1 MQEENIK
8 TLSFGCRLN
17 TLETEKIQKML
28 SPVLKTA
35 IIVNTCAVTAE
46 AERQTG
52 QAVRKIARENPNAPI
67 FITGCAATRNPE
79 LFLNIRNVSVID
91 NINKMNLD
99 AYINA
104 LKNFPLS
111 QQSSKIS
118 KFSHT
123 APRLSKQFIQI
134 QNGCNHKCAYCI
146 TRLLRGSAFSFE
158 YENILMDA
166 RNAIK
171 NGFKEIVLTGVD
183 IASYAKNGLLISDLC
198 QNLLHDVPEIKRLR
212 LSSMDPAS
220 PEIFKIIN
228 MIQED
233 KRMMPHLHLSMQSGS
248 NAILHAMHR
257 RHNTDTVYKI
267 FNAAK
272 NQVTFSWDI
281 ICGFPGETDDLF
293 KETLNVV
300 KETKPIKIHA
310 FPFSP
315 RPNTEAANLPN
326 QIKHEISKQRVRTIS
341 ELSEEIRKQF
351 MTEQISKEVQVLV
364 EENNIARTPNDIA
377 VKILGSPIPAKTI
390 CDVKL
395 TGMNEDSFTG
405 ILL

>member
-1 MQEENIK
+1 M
-8 TLSFGCRLN
+8 
-17 TLETEKIQKML
+17 
-28 SPVLKTA
+28 
-35 IIVNTCAVTAE
+35 
-46 AERQTG
+46 
-52 QAVRKIARENPNAPI
+52 
-67 FITGCAATRNPE
+67 
-79 LFLNIRNVSVID
+79 
-91 NINKMNLD
+91 
-99 AYINA
+99 
-104 LKNFPLS
+104 
-111 QQSSKIS
+111 
-118 KFSHT
+118 
-123 APRLSKQFIQI
+123 
-134 QNGCNHKCAYCI
+134 
-146 TRLLRGSAFSFE
+146 LRGSAFSFE

-293 KETLNVV
+293 KETLKVV